1 MNHHT
6 LNNDLSI
13 PALGF
18 GTWNLHGDVC
28 KSSVLTAIKQG
39 YRLIDTA
46 AIYQN
51 ETQVGEAIRESI
63 IAREEFFV
71 TSKVWTSELGYEK
84 TKIAFENTLSRLGFD
99 YLDLYLIHWPV
110 NDNLNAESWR
120 AMEELYN
127 EGRIRAIGVS
137 NFSEE
142 DLLALMESAI
152 IIPAVNQVEFHP
164 FYQREELHKFLE
176 VNKIKL
182 EAWYPLANGSEVLFS
197 NPVLNKISKAHGRD
211 VSQII
216 LRWHMQKNVIAIPRS
231 SNTSHIKINFSVWD
245 FELTEAEMNE
255 IGKLDTG
262 KELYERF

>member
-1 MNHHT
+1 MT
-6 LNNDLSI
+6 CRFLLSDLE
-13 PALGF
+13 
-18 GTWNLHGDVC
+18 HGIF
-28 KSSVLTAIKQG
+28 TARYAKEACLQQLSKAIG
-39 YRLIDTA
+39 SLILLQYTKMKRKLA
-46 AIYQN
+46 KPF
-51 ETQVGEAIRESI
+51 RESG

-84 TKIAFENTLSRLGFD
+84 TKIAFENTLSRLGLD

-110 NDNLNAESWR
+110 NAQLNAESWR

-127 EGRIRAIGVS
+127 DGRIRAIGVS

-142 DLLALMESAI
+142 DLLALFETAM

-164 FYQREELHKFLE
+164 FYQREELHKFLD

-182 EAWYPLANGSEVLFS
+182 EAWYPLANGSEALFS
-197 NPVLNKISKAHGRD
+197 NPVLNKIAKAHGRD

-231 SNTSHIKINFSVWD
+231 SNNSHIKNNISIWD
-245 FELTEAEMNE
+245 FELTVAEMNE
-255 IGKLDTG
+255 IEKLDTG